1 MARRFYL
8 VRGGIHVA
16 SVGVESVDFKVEGRV
31 LSAYPR
37 VKIGVLVGR
46 GLVVGEGHPGL
57 EACKGRVVAEAVER
71 MGSEPVTKQPFI
83 ASWRDMYRSFGTR
96 PGDYRPSSEALL
108 RRVLKRGALP
118 TINSAVDAYNAL
130 SVRHLIPMGGFDLD
144 RTRGDISLR
153 LSEGGEVF
161 NPLGS
166 SGPEET
172 YEGEPVYAD
181 ESRILTR
188 RWNFRDCDETKI
200 TTETRNLVMFVD
212 GSGEI
217 PRKYVDEAL
226 RELSDL
232 LGEYCGGD
240 YRLGI
245 ADVSKPQIPL
255 R

>member
-1 MARRFYL
+1 
-8 VRGGIHVA
+8 VSGG
-16 SVGVESVDFKVEGRV
+16 GESVDFTVDGRI

-46 GLVVGEGHPGL
+46 GVVVGEGHPGL
-57 EACKGRVVAEAVER
+57 ESYKRRVVAEAVER

-96 PGDYRPSSEALL
+96 PGDYRPSAEALV
-108 RRVLKRGALP
+108 RRALKTGGLP
-118 TINSAVDAYNAL
+118 RINTAVDAYNAL
-130 SVRHLIPMGGFDLD
+130 SVDCLIPMGGFDLD
-144 RTRGDISLR
+144 RTQGDISLR
-153 LSEGGEVF
+153 LSEGGETF
-161 NPLGS
+161 EPLGA

-181 ESRILTR
+181 GARILTR

-217 PRKYVDEAL
+217 PRESVDEAL
-226 RELSDL
+226 RELRNL

-240 YRLGI
+240 HRLGI
-245 ADVSKPQIPL
+245 ADVSKPSIPL

>member
-1 MARRFYL
+1 
-8 VRGGIHVA
+8 
-16 SVGVESVDFKVEGRV
+16 VESVDFKVERRV

>member
-1 MARRFYL
+1 
-8 VRGGIHVA
+8 
-16 SVGVESVDFKVEGRV
+16 VDFNVDERI
-31 LSAYPR
+31 LAAYPE

-46 GLVVGEGHPGL
+46 SLTVVEGHLGL
-57 EACKGRVVAEAVER
+57 EDYKARAVAEAVER
-71 MGSEPVTKQPFI
+71 VGSEPVTRQPFI

-108 RRVLKRGALP
+108 RRVLKRRGLP

-153 LSEGGEVF
+153 LSEGGEAF
-161 NPLGS
+161 KPLGS

-181 ESRILTR
+181 EARILTR

-200 TTETRNLVMFVD
+200 TSETRSLAMFVD
-212 GSGEI
+212 GSREI
-217 PRKYVDEAL
+217 PREDVEEAL
-226 RELSDL
+226 RELRGL
-232 LGEYCGGD
+232 LSEYCGGD
-240 YRLGI
+240 YRLGM
-245 ADVSKPQIPL
+245 ADARRPRIPL
-255 R
+255 G